1 MPKIAQIE
9 SRGDAAENRAEKF
22 AQAARQ
28 MTDSSADAAR
38 DAVERAQM
46 TSANVL
52 ADRGEVARRSSEDLT
67 KSSRM
72 LLELFAEQTRHGL
85 EAAAVL
91 TRAVD
96 WTEIFAAQRDFF
108 SASVE
113 RGRQLNDRYRE
124 MMQLGTKPAALPV
137 RR

>member
-38 DAVERAQM
+38 DAVERAQT